1 MNIKEVSKKTN
12 TSENTIR
19 YYERMGLIPVI
30 KRTNAGIRWFD
41 EEDLKWILFVKQM
54 MEVNLSIEGLI
65 DYATLVVQDNAT
77 QQAKTEILT
86 EQKMQLQEQIA
97 LLEKAKL
104 RIDCELEKQHNE
116 TNKLSDN

>member
-77 QQAKTEILT
+77 DQARIEILT
-86 EQKMQLQEQIA
+86 EQKMQLQEQIV

>member
-19 YYERMGLIPVI
+19 YYERMGLIPAI

-65 DYATLVVQDNAT
+65 DYATLVVQDNVT
-77 QQAKTEILT
+77 RQARIEILT
-86 EQKMQLQEQIA
+86 EQKMQLQEQIV

>member
-19 YYERMGLIPVI
+19 YYERMGLIPAI
-30 KRTNAGIRWFD
+30 KRINAGIRWFD

-77 QQAKTEILT
+77 DQARIEILT

>member
-19 YYERMGLIPVI
+19 YYERMGLIPAI

>member
-65 DYATLVVQDNAT
+65 DYATLFVQDNVT

-104 RIDCELEKQHNE
+104 LIDCELEKQHNE

>member
-54 MEVNLSIEGLI
+54 IEVNLSIEGLI

-77 QQAKTEILT
+77 DQARIEILT
-86 EQKMQLQEQIA
+86 EQKMQLQEQIV

>member
-30 KRTNAGIRWFD
+30 KRTHAGIRWFD

-77 QQAKTEILT
+77 DQAKTEILT
-86 EQKMQLQEQIA
+86 EQKMQLQEQIV

>member
-30 KRTNAGIRWFD
+30 KRTNGGIRWFD

-65 DYATLVVQDNAT
+65 DYATLFVQDNVT

-86 EQKMQLQEQIA
+86 EQKMQLQEQIV

>member
-19 YYERMGLIPVI
+19 YYERMGLIPAI
-30 KRTNAGIRWFD
+30 KRTNDGIRWFD

-54 MEVNLSIEGLI
+54 REVNLSIEGLI
-65 DYATLVVQDNAT
+65 DYATLVVQDNVT
-77 QQAKTEILT
+77 QQARTEILT
-86 EQKMQLQEQIA
+86 EQKMQIQEQIA

-104 RIDCELEKQHNE
+104 RINCELEKQHNE
-116 TNKLSDN
+116 TKKLSDN

>member
-65 DYATLVVQDNAT
+65 DYATLVVQYNAT

-86 EQKMQLQEQIA
+86 EQKMQLQEQIV

>member
-65 DYATLVVQDNAT
+65 DYATLVVQDNVT
-77 QQAKTEILT
+77 DQARIEILT
-86 EQKMQLQEQIA
+86 EQKMQLQEQIV

>member
-77 QQAKTEILT
+77 DQAKTEILT
-86 EQKMQLQEQIA
+86 EQKMQLQEQIV

-104 RIDCELEKQHNE
+104 RIDCELEKQHKE

>member
-12 TSENTIR
+12 TSENMIR

-77 QQAKTEILT
+77 DQARIEILT
-86 EQKMQLQEQIA
+86 EQKMQLQEQIV

>member
-77 QQAKTEILT
+77 DQAKTEILT
-86 EQKMQLQEQIA
+86 EQKMQLQEQIV

>member
-65 DYATLVVQDNAT
+65 DYATLFVQDNVT

-86 EQKMQLQEQIA
+86 EQKMQLQEQIV

>member
-77 QQAKTEILT
+77 DQARIEILT
-86 EQKMQLQEQIA
+86 EQKMQLQEQIV

-104 RIDCELEKQHNE
+104 RIDCELEKKHNE
-116 TNKLSDN
+116 THKFSDH

>member
-65 DYATLVVQDNAT
+65 DYATLFVQDNVT

-86 EQKMQLQEQIA
+86 EQ
-97 LLEKAKL
+97 
-104 RIDCELEKQHNE
+104 
-116 TNKLSDN
+116 

>member
-65 DYATLVVQDNAT
+65 DYATLFVQDNVT

>member
-54 MEVNLSIEGLI
+54 REVNLSIEGLI
-65 DYATLVVQDNAT
+65 DYATLVVQDNVT
-77 QQAKTEILT
+77 GQARIEILT

>member
-86 EQKMQLQEQIA
+86 EQKMQLQEQIV